1 MKVAI
6 VGGKGKFGR
15 LIVERMYEL
24 KDIFDE
30 PVIIDIDDPIKNV
43 KGCDVII
50 DVTNASAFRINVKA
64 YESFKIPL
72 VIATTGLN
80 DYDIENIKKMSKK
93 FPVIMSGNFS
103 ITMYNFIQSVKDV
116 VARFPSTT
124 NVTIIEEHHKYKLD
138 RPSGTAKM
146 IKEAILKVNP
156 SINEG
161 KDIEILSLRGGSI
174 HGTHQVVFSNLD
186 DEVITLEHNASSR
199 KPFVTGIIKA
209 VFWITNF
216 DSGFY
221 TMDDFMMALN
231 RNWNMFDVSPKK

>member
-15 LIVERMYEL
+15 MIVERMNEF
-24 KDIFDE
+24 KNTFDE

-43 KGCDVII
+43 KGCDAII

-156 SINEG
+156 QINEG
-161 KDIEILSLRGGSI
+161 KDIEILSVRGGSI
-174 HGTHQVVFSNLD
+174 HGKHTVILSNTD
-186 DEVITLEHNASSR
+186 DEVITMEHDASSR
-199 KPFVTGIIKA
+199 LPFVSGITKA
-209 VFWITNF
+209 SCWLVNF
-216 DSGFY
+216 DSGFF
-221 TMDDFMMALN
+221 TMDDFMMAITRKLN
-231 RNWNMFDVSPKK
+231 LYE